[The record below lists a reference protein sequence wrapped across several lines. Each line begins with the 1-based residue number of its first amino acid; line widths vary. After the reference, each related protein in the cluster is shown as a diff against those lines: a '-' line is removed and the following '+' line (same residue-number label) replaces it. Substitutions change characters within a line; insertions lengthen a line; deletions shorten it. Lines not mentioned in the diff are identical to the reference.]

1 MTSARDIDVSLLR
14 AFVAVAETGRMTRA
28 AKVVHVTQSAVS
40 QRIQRLEVLLEIA
53 LFERHSDAARLTR
66 DGERFMSRARRLI
79 ALNDEILGEMRG
91 GDFSGE
97 IRLGVPHDIVASMLP
112 PMLREFRRAWPHV
125 LVTLVSNA
133 TTVLKTLLNDGKLDA
148 ALTTERER
156 ASRRDCLLSD
166 HLIWAGAIGGS
177 AGHRRPLSVALGP
190 KSCAFRASA
199 VDALDKAGIR
209 WRPICQ
215 VGSLEPVFATVEAD
229 MAVAPFLR
237 RTVPDKLEILDVAE
251 LPVLPLFHI
260 NMRFPD
266 ALLSKPAQAL
276 VEQIRSGFKS
286 RYA

>member
-1 MTSARDIDVSLLR
+1 MPATRDIDVSLLR

-28 AKVVHVTQSAVS
+28 AKVIHVTQSAVS
-40 QRIQRLEVLLEIA
+40 QRIMRLEALLEMQ
-53 LFERHSDAARLTR
+53 LFERQPDTARLTT
-66 DGERFMSRARRLI
+66 DGQRFMSRARRLI
-79 ALNDEILGEMRG
+79 ALNDEILSEMHG

-97 IRLGVPHDIVASMLP
+97 IKLGVPHDIVASMLP
-112 PMLREFRRAWPHV
+112 PMLRDFRRAWPNV

-133 TTVLKTLLNDGKLDA
+133 TSVLQTLLDDGKLDA

-156 ASRRDCLLSD
+156 AGRRDCLFSD

-177 AGHRRPLSVALGP
+177 AAHRRPLSVALGP
-190 KSCAFRASA
+190 RSCAFRASA
-199 VDALDKAGIR
+199 VDALDKAEIP

-237 RTVPDKLEILDVAE
+237 KTVPEKLNVLDIPE
-251 LPVLPLFHI
+251 LPALPVFHI
-260 NMRFPD
+260 NLRFP
-266 ALLSKPAQAL
+266 ARPIPGPARAL
-276 VEQIRSGFKS
+276 VDQIRGGFRS